1 MATYVPKVNLWVKSE
16 PFTIG
21 VLPVPPHPRLIVH
34 GLAPPWLNFNHPP
47 IFIMWKYYICI
58 INPEYILHIDLE
70 ENDNVK
76 LSTSVPTL
84 KFALFLYLQQIQ
96 KISLR
101 ASLVSGSDEYPL
113 INNCKSLQEVQL

>member
-1 MATYVPKVNLWVKSE
+1 MQVNHRVYLV
-16 PFTIG
+16 
-21 VLPVPPHPRLIVH
+21 VIVSVYTS
-34 GLAPPWLNFNHPP
+34 LLKAVFYN
-47 IFIMWKYYICI
+47 YI
-58 INPEYILHIDLE
+58 P
-70 ENDNVK
+70 DNVK

-113 INNCKSLQEVQL
+113 INNWFVYFILRVACTLIVY